1 MFCHLCIFLLP
12 LCFLSICAIP
22 HLIFQRSISPPR
34 SVLSRLPSDC
44 FALFRTSHHPFS
56 LISPPPQADGCR
68 LCLRALFLCKWL
80 TGEILHQW
88 CHHCW
93 SQEEKNYYFHSL
105 SRVSSLYLLIQMILV
120 YRSYFLKATKGKN
133 RSFFRLASLISRW
146 L

>member
-22 HLIFQRSISPPR
+22 HLIFQRSILSPT
-34 SVLSRLPSDC
+34 SILLRLPSDS
-44 FALFRTSHHPFS
+44 FALFRTSRHPFS
-56 LISPPPQADGCR
+56 LISLPPQTDGCR
-68 LCLRALFLCKWL
+68 LCLKALFLWKWL
-80 TGEILHQW
+80 RGEVLHQW

-93 SQEEKNYYFHSL
+93 SQDKKNNYFHSL

-120 YRSYFLKATKGKN
+120 YRSYFLKATKGKKC
-133 RSFFRLASLISRW
+133 SFGLASLISCW